1 MYRQIA
7 IFHISLCFVLCTD
20 RALYI
25 YYILQFTVR
34 QRCLDCESTSMNV
47 RSHVLL
53 DLLLIRFLLFLAPA
67 IFMLVR
73 LVRYWYDT
81 IRYDTIRYDTIR
93 YDTIRYDTIRYD
105 TIRYDTIRYESR
117 VALSWQPL
125 TTTTTTA
132 LLGKLWDRISRN
144 PFGIVW
150 NLLHGVAGLE
160 IDLLRQCPVPS
171 ALLCRAISYRGHAG
185 RRQIRRSSTYCP
197 HIIHYVQVIIAHS
210 ICTDK
215 ALYLY
220 ISRSYR

>member
-81 IRYDTIRYDTIR
+81 IRY
-93 YDTIRYDTIRYD
+93 
-105 TIRYDTIRYESR
+105 ESR

-171 ALLCRAISYRGHAG
+171 ALCRAISYRGHAG